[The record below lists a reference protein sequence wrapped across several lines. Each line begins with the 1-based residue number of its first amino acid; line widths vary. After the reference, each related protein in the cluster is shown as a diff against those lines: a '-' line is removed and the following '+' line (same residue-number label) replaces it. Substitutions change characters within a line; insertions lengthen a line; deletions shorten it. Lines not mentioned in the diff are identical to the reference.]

1 MSIFS
6 AYIMPCIL
14 SPSVCF
20 LNIYKFCI
28 FQVRTAQE
36 YDLSTTTTTPTP
48 NIKPSKS
55 FSTTNIKMY
64 PRALIVSLFISLGF
78 ALPIFP
84 VARPYIPS
92 SLGALGP
99 IARVV
104 TEAENE
110 VLTAP
115 IPKKW
120 MHTHGFSKPEKP
132 EAKKRSTVGDCPE
145 GVACAG
151 LIKDVIHKMD
161 EVLEEAKEQ
170 IGKGLDEA
178 KKQIDEELGDSYQ
191 PKLESRMVVD
201 WVP

>member
-1 MSIFS
+1 
-6 AYIMPCIL
+6 MPCII
-14 SPSVCF
+14 SPSFCF
-20 LNIYKFCI
+20 LIIYRFRIC
-28 FQVRTAQE
+28 QVRTAQG
-36 YDLSTTTTTPTP
+36 YDLSSTTTTPTP
-48 NIKPSKS
+48 NIKPSRS
-55 FSTTNIKMY
+55 FSTANIKMY
-64 PRALIVSLFISLGF
+64 ARALVLSLFISLGI

-120 MHTHGFSKPEKP
+120 MHTHGFSKPEEP

-161 EVLEEAKEQ
+161 EVLEKAKEE

-178 KKQIDEELGDSYQ
+178 KNQIEELGDSYQ
-191 PKLESRMVVD
+191 TKLESRLVVE
-201 WVP
+201 W

>member
-1 MSIFS
+1 
-6 AYIMPCIL
+6 MPCSL
-14 SPSVCF
+14 STSVCF
-20 LNIYKFCI
+20 LIIYKSRI

-36 YDLSTTTTTPTP
+36 YNLPSTTTTPTP

-64 PRALIVSLFISLGF
+64 ARAFVLSLSISLGI
-78 ALPIFP
+78 AIPISP

-92 SLGALGP
+92 SLGTLGP

-120 MHTHGFSKPEKP
+120 MHTHDFAKSEEP
-132 EAKKRSTVGDCPE
+132 EAKKRSMVEDCPE
-145 GVACAG
+145 GVACAF
-151 LIKDVIHKMD
+151 LDDMIRTMD
-161 EVLEEAKEQ
+161 KVLEKAKEE
-170 IGKGLDEA
+170 IGEGLDEA
-178 KKQIDEELGDSYQ
+178 KKQIDEKLGDTWM
-191 PKLESRMVVD
+191 PKC
-201 WVP
+201 

>member
-1 MSIFS
+1 
-6 AYIMPCIL
+6 MPCIL
-14 SPSVCF
+14 STSVCF
-20 LNIYKFCI
+20 LIIYKSRI

-36 YDLSTTTTTPTP
+36 YNLPSTTTTPTP

-64 PRALIVSLFISLGF
+64 ARAFVLSLSISLGI
-78 ALPIFP
+78 AIPISP

-92 SLGALGP
+92 SLGTLGP

-120 MHTHGFSKPEKP
+120 MHTHGFSESEEP
-132 EAKKRSTVGDCPE
+132 EAKMRSTVRDCPE
-145 GVACAG
+145 GIACAG

-161 EVLEEAKEQ
+161 EVFEKAKEE
-170 IGKGLDEA
+170 IGKELDEA
-178 KKQIDEELGDSYQ
+178 KNQIDEELGDSYQ
-191 PKLESRMVVD
+191 PKVESRLVVE
-201 WVP
+201 W

>member
-20 LNIYKFCI
+20 LIIYRSRI

-36 YDLSTTTTTPTP
+36 YDLSSTTTTPTP

-64 PRALIVSLFISLGF
+64 ARAFVLSLFISLG
-78 ALPIFP
+78 
-84 VARPYIPS
+84 PS
-92 SLGALGP
+92 SLGTLGP
-99 IARVV
+99 IARSVI
-104 TEAENE
+104 EAENE

-120 MHTHGFSKPEKP
+120 MHTHSFAHSWEP
-132 EAKKRSTVGDCPE
+132 EAEKRSTGGDCPE

-151 LIKDVIHKMD
+151 LEDMIRIMD
-161 EVLEEAKEQ
+161 EVLEEAKKQ

-178 KKQIDEELGDSYQ
+178 KKQIDEELADRDS
-191 PKLESRMVVD
+191 
-201 WVP
+201 

>member
-1 MSIFS
+1 
-6 AYIMPCIL
+6 MPCIL
-14 SPSVCF
+14 STSVCF
-20 LNIYKFCI
+20 LIIYKSRI

-36 YDLSTTTTTPTP
+36 YNLPSTTTTPTP

-64 PRALIVSLFISLGF
+64 ARAFVLSLSISLGI
-78 ALPIFP
+78 AIPISP

-92 SLGALGP
+92 SLGTLGP

-120 MHTHGFSKPEKP
+120 MHTHDFAKSEEP
-132 EAKKRSTVGDCPE
+132 EAKKRSMVEDCPE
-145 GVACAG
+145 GVACAF
-151 LIKDVIHKMD
+151 LDDMIHAMD
-161 EVLEEAKEQ
+161 KALEKAKEE

-178 KKQIDEELGDSYQ
+178 KNQIDEELDD
-191 PKLESRMVVD
+191 RD
-201 WVP
+201 

>member
-6 AYIMPCIL
+6 AYIMPCVL
-14 SPSVCF
+14 SLSVCF
-20 LNIYKFCI
+20 LIIYRFRI

-36 YDLSTTTTTPTP
+36 YDLLSTTTTPIP
-48 NIKPSKS
+48 NIKPTKS

-64 PRALIVSLFISLGF
+64 AKAFVLSLFISLGI
-78 ALPIFP
+78 ALLIFP

-115 IPKKW
+115 IPRKW
-120 MHTHGFSKPEKP
+120 MHTHGFAKPEEP

-151 LIKDVIHKMD
+151 IIKDVVHTIDKI
-161 EVLEEAKEQ
+161 LEET
-170 IGKGLDEA
+170 
-178 KKQIDEELGDSYQ
+178 KKQIDEELDDRDQ
-191 PKLESRMVVD
+191 EKLESRLVVD
-201 WVP
+201 WEPWVPKC

>member
-1 MSIFS
+1 
-6 AYIMPCIL
+6 
-14 SPSVCF
+14 
-20 LNIYKFCI
+20 
-28 FQVRTAQE
+28 
-36 YDLSTTTTTPTP
+36 
-48 NIKPSKS
+48 
-55 FSTTNIKMY
+55 MY
-64 PRALIVSLFISLGF
+64 AKAFVLFLFISLGI

-120 MHTHGFSKPEKP
+120 MHTHGFSKPEEP

-161 EVLEEAKEQ
+161 EVLEKAKEE

-178 KKQIDEELGDSYQ
+178 KNQIEELGDSYQ
-191 PKLESRMVVD
+191 TKLESRLVVE
-201 WVP
+201 W

>member
-1 MSIFS
+1 
-6 AYIMPCIL
+6 MPCIL
-14 SPSVCF
+14 SPSVRF
-20 LNIYKFCI
+20 LIIYRPRI
-28 FQVRTAQE
+28 FQVRAARK
-36 YDLSTTTTTPTP
+36 YDLSSTTTTPTP

-55 FSTTNIKMY
+55 FSTANIKMY
-64 PRALIVSLFISLGF
+64 TKAFFLFLFISLGI

-84 VARPYIPS
+84 VTRPYIPS

-120 MHTHGFSKPEKP
+120 MHTHGFSKPEEP
-132 EAKKRSTVGDCPE
+132 EVKKRSTVGDCPE

-161 EVLEEAKEQ
+161 EVLEKAKEEV
-170 IGKGLDEA
+170 GKGLDEA
-178 KKQIDEELGDSYQ
+178 KNQIDEELGDSYQ
-191 PKLESRMVVD
+191 PKLESRLVID
-201 WVP
+201 W